1 MNSRENGHL
10 IRDMQS
16 SFSMLR
22 SEMDRLGIV
31 YPGVAEI
38 ERLNVFRELRGKL
51 LRLADSQNFV
61 CLVASLDP
69 TGDSGSLAVNLGAV
83 FAFDPSKSAIVIDC
97 DTNHTLIDELLTPGS
112 DSGLIQYIEMGGKS
126 AADLFV
132 ETGITRLRLIPSGFD
147 SETRVEAFESSY
159 MMDLVRELKLRYPD
173 RFIFIN
179 APNIS
184 ASSEIQVLTNICDWI
199 VFEVPYDRVSSGG
212 IADAL
217 EVVGQDKVAG
227 VVFT

>member
-1 MNSRENGHL
+1 MLQRTVLLLNRKHL
-10 IRDMQS
+10 EGALDNEVKHSGVYR
-16 SFSMLR
+16 FLV
-22 SEMDRLGIV
+22 EIV
-31 YPGVAEI
+31 CAECN
-38 ERLNVFRELRGKL
+38 R
-51 LRLADSQNFV
+51 
-61 CLVASLDP
+61 
-69 TGDSGSLAVNLGAV
+69 
-83 FAFDPSKSAIVIDC
+83 
-97 DTNHTLIDELLTPGS
+97 
-112 DSGLIQYIEMGGKS
+112 
-126 AADLFV
+126 
-132 ETGITRLRLIPSGFD
+132 
-147 SETRVEAFESSY
+147 FESSY

-227 VVFT
+227 VVFTQ